1 MKKLKINPNKIY
13 SSSEIIKILKLD
25 GWELFQ
31 TESSHFQFKHP
42 TKKGKVTVKHP
53 DKDVPLPTAR
63 SIWRQAGVL

>member
-31 TESSHFQFKHP
+31 TESSHSSTP
-42 TKKGKVTVKHP
+42 RRKG
-53 DKDVPLPTAR
+53 R
-63 SIWRQAGVL
+63 